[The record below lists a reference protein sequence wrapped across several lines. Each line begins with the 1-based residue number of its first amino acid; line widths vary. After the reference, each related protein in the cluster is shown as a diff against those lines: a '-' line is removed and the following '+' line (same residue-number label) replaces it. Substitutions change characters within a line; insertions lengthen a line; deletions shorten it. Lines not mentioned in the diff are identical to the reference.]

1 MDAFTALLFVATF
14 STMMLSA
21 AMVAVFVILGI
32 NDYDD
37 AFGYFKVFDSNRKVG
52 GIRFIRIGRLNLSI
66 SMSRAR

>member
-1 MDAFTALLFVATF
+1 MDATTALLFISTF
-14 STMMLSA
+14 SVMMLSA

-52 GIRFIRIGRLNLSI
+52 GIRFIKLGRLNLSI
-66 SMSRAR
+66 SVSKR